1 MENTHFERERR
12 TTMIT
17 PVPMAT
23 TDLLILL
30 SMIVASLVSVA
41 GIGRCK
47 TIPERIAVA
56 TSFGSKIAMF
66 IIAYGVFRG
75 DWMIGSIGAIIL
87 ISGDAGMVILS
98 LTELKE

>member
-1 MENTHFERERR
+1 
-12 TTMIT
+12 MIT
-17 PVPMAT
+17 YIPMAL
-23 TDLLILL
+23 TDLVILFA
-30 SMIVASLVSVA
+30 MIIASLISVA
-41 GIGRCK
+41 GVGRCK
-47 TIPERIAVA
+47 SMPERIAVA

-98 LTELKE
+98 LTELQE

>member
-1 MENTHFERERR
+1 MENTYFKGERS

-17 PVPMAT
+17 PIPMAT
-23 TDLLILL
+23 ADLLILL

-41 GIGRCK
+41 GIGRCT

-66 IIAYGVFRG
+66 IIAYGVFQRRLD
-75 DWMIGSIGAIIL
+75 DWINWSNHFN
-87 ISGDAGMVILS
+87 
-98 LTELKE
+98 KW